1 MINTLKRYPI
11 TSLLV
16 GSISLIFLLMQL
28 LYPGMAET
36 PQVIYQFGGLVGDI
50 LKTNYQESWRLIT
63 PIFIHIGWQ
72 HFLFNTITLFFLGK
86 LLEDLY
92 GHFRYLILFLF
103 SGILGNIFVFVFT
116 PNVIVAG
123 ASTAIFGLF
132 AAVVVAGQNSRYTY
146 LKQLSNSYRTLILI
160 NLVFNLITP
169 NVSIVGHIG
178 GLTGGVLLG
187 VALSKADN
195 SYFKTS
201 QKLATTL
208 LYSLI
213 FIGLLTIPWLF

>member
-28 LYPGMAET
+28 LYPGMTET

-63 PIFIHIGWQ
+63 PIFVHIGWQ

-146 LKQLSNSYRTLILI
+146 LKQLSNSYRILILI

-169 NVSIVGHIG
+169 NVSIVGHLG

-187 VALSKADN
+187 VALSKTDN

>member
-1 MINTLKRYPI
+1 
-11 TSLLV
+11 
-16 GSISLIFLLMQL
+16 
-28 LYPGMAET
+28 MAET

-63 PIFIHIGWQ
+63 PIFVHIGWQ

-132 AAVVVAGQNSRYTY
+132 AAVVVAGQNSQYTY

-169 NVSIVGHIG
+169 NVSIVGHLG

-187 VALSKADN
+187 VALSKTDN